1 MKTALSYKGG
11 LTGSLYGG
19 KNTSENIDILKNLL
33 ESKKSELEQIKSLVE
48 NTNNEED
55 KKSLLNQIAE
65 VQSEIDFYTEDL
77 NKLILLETNPV
88 TYKNRG
94 KKKTNTTTVAE
105 KKEDPTKQLKEKVR
119 SSGLSVGS
127 SFSAKNSKRGEFSGT
142 IQNISGQGQNQIVET
157 LLDSGETVRYT
168 FEGLL
173 NQLVSYSD
181 KASQEVVANVEEAQ
195 KATEKINTDTKTI
208 KPEETASLEN
218 NTADWQKH
226 STAVDKAAEAE
237 QEKYIISEKLASQ
250 LKEEESATEDL
261 NSALEDH
268 SKITERGSVSYT
280 YKDLQSYDDA
290 THTYTDTNGNK
301 LRSITQLGGAL
312 KGFMPSATAIADEK
326 AFMAAIAST
335 PKGEQLTAEKIGMTA
350 QDFAKKRNAVV
361 SREKGNLEHEV
372 FDLLSKTGFSGIEG
386 FAGKDVEVKWNGATE
401 VVDAQEQFAR
411 VLKEKAELLSK
422 LGIDNA
428 EQLLLQA
435 VESYTK
441 AINNAHIQLT
451 PFSETPMAA
460 SFKGPKGAFDY
471 SFTPDQIARSSD
483 GSPQNF
489 ILDTKTG
496 KTYGTESFQLAG
508 QLYGVL
514 ANAQNPAFQ
523 KLYQESGIDTDKDF
537 SLFIADVKD
546 GFTQLIQHMAL
557 TEEEFYD
564 LLVRANDI
572 IDGNA
577 EPLTKDEQAIL
588 MNREMTTGRVF
599 GRVEPS
605 VSEKAANNNFISY
618 APDENGSID
627 KRE

>member
-1 MKTALSYKGG
+1 MA
-11 LTGSLYGG
+11 
-19 KNTSENIDILKNLL
+19 
-33 ESKKSELEQIKSLVE
+33 
-48 NTNNEED
+48 
-55 KKSLLNQIAE
+55 A
-65 VQSEIDFYTEDL
+65 
-77 NKLILLETNPV
+77 
-88 TYKNRG
+88 
-94 KKKTNTTTVAE
+94 
-105 KKEDPTKQLKEKVR
+105 
-119 SSGLSVGS
+119 
-127 SFSAKNSKRGEFSGT
+127 
-142 IQNISGQGQNQIVET
+142 
-157 LLDSGETVRYT
+157 
-168 FEGLL
+168 
-173 NQLVSYSD
+173 
-181 KASQEVVANVEEAQ
+181 VAN
-195 KATEKINTDTKTI
+195 
-208 KPEETASLEN
+208 
-218 NTADWQKH
+218 
-226 STAVDKAAEAE
+226 
-237 QEKYIISEKLASQ
+237 
-250 LKEEESATEDL
+250 
-261 NSALEDH
+261 
-268 SKITERGSVSYT
+268 
-280 YKDLQSYDDA
+280 
-290 THTYTDTNGNK
+290 
-301 LRSITQLGGAL
+301 
-312 KGFMPSATAIADEK
+312 
-326 AFMAAIAST
+326 T
-335 PKGEQLTAEKIGMTA
+335 PKGEQLTAEKIDMTA
-350 QDFAKKRNAVV
+350 QDFAKKKNAII

-411 VLKEKAELLSK
+411 VLKEKADLLSK

-460 SFKGPKGAFDY
+460 SFSGPKGTFDY

-514 ANAQNPAFQ
+514 ANAQNPEFQ

-572 IDGNA
+572 IDGKA
-577 EPLTKDEQAIL
+577 EPLTKDEQATL
-588 MNREMTTGRVF
+588 MNREMTTGRIF
-599 GRVEPS
+599 GRAEPP
-605 VSEKAANNNFISY
+605 VFEKAANNNFVSY

-627 KRE
+627 KREQAIINAYVGEYQKLITLQTELNNLQEQKNTLAQDGVNFTEDESNALNKQIEKQKEAIQAQIDLMSERELTLSNVDDNSALGKTILSAKGNEDLQAKLKRIETKGEVKEAKNISSVTTAVNTTQTKDLSQMLKQYTELLDL

>member
-1 MKTALSYKGG
+1 
-11 LTGSLYGG
+11 
-19 KNTSENIDILKNLL
+19 
-33 ESKKSELEQIKSLVE
+33 
-48 NTNNEED
+48 
-55 KKSLLNQIAE
+55 
-65 VQSEIDFYTEDL
+65 
-77 NKLILLETNPV
+77 
-88 TYKNRG
+88 
-94 KKKTNTTTVAE
+94 
-105 KKEDPTKQLKEKVR
+105 
-119 SSGLSVGS
+119 
-127 SFSAKNSKRGEFSGT
+127 
-142 IQNISGQGQNQIVET
+142 
-157 LLDSGETVRYT
+157 
-168 FEGLL
+168 
-173 NQLVSYSD
+173 
-181 KASQEVVANVEEAQ
+181 
-195 KATEKINTDTKTI
+195 
-208 KPEETASLEN
+208 
-218 NTADWQKH
+218 
-226 STAVDKAAEAE
+226 
-237 QEKYIISEKLASQ
+237 
-250 LKEEESATEDL
+250 
-261 NSALEDH
+261 
-268 SKITERGSVSYT
+268 
-280 YKDLQSYDDA
+280 LQSYDDA

-312 KGFMPSATAIADEK
+312 KGFVPSATAIADEK
-326 AFMAAIAST
+326 AFMAAIANT
-335 PKGEQLTAEKIGMTA
+335 PKGEQLTAEKIGMTV
-350 QDFAKKRNAVV
+350 QDFAKKKNAVV

-460 SFKGPKGAFDY
+460 SFSGPKGTFDY

-577 EPLTKDEQAIL
+577 EPLTKDEQATL
-588 MNREMTTGRVF
+588 MSREMTTGRVF
-599 GRVEPS
+599 GRSEPPT
-605 VSEKAANNNFISY
+605 SEKPANNNFISY
-618 APDENGSID
+618 APDENGNID
-627 KRE
+627 KREQAIINAYVGEYQRLITLQTELNNLQEQKNTLA